1 MRQALDK
8 PLRKQL
14 ETTVIKAR
22 EIAEQ
27 AAAEALTRLSVGDA
41 SAASYLNADQRALR
55 NRLRAHG
62 RQLGDLRSSNG
73 QQETRRLCS
82 EIAYEHWHRMLF
94 ARFLEQNHLL
104 MYDEHTALTLDECQE
119 LAADEGCADGWEL
132 AGKLAAKMLPQ
143 VFREGSPA
151 LAVPLAF
158 NHVRELEKLI
168 AALDPDTFQAADSL
182 GWVYQYWQA
191 KKKDEVNA
199 AGVKIGADEL
209 SPVTQ
214 LFTEPYMVQFLLD
227 NSLGAWWVTHH
238 PEQRHILP
246 FTYLRTV
253 PAAGTNIPSP
263 PGGEGQGEGKT
274 ASTET
279 PAAGT
284 FDGWPEKLADF
295 RMLDPCC
302 GSGHFLVATFLMLVP
317 MRMASEGLSADAAI
331 DAVLRQNLHGLE
343 LDQRCVELAAFAVA
357 LEAWRYPG
365 AGGYR
370 SLPALNIACV
380 GQRIQT
386 PREQWLALAGDNPEL
401 KAGMARLYDTFSDAP
416 ILGSLIDPARSLKGD
431 LLTADWS
438 DVQPLLARAL
448 AVGEAEEEDL
458 HEAAI
463 TAQGLARAAELL
475 GQRYQL
481 VVTNVPYLARG
492 KQIEALR
499 DFCDHYY
506 FTAKNDLANTFL
518 ERCIELSAAPFG
530 VAQVVMPQNWLFQAT
545 GEEQRTDLLKKN
557 SWRLLARLGAGAFG
571 TISGEVVNVILLT
584 ASNDRPSSG
593 SRIHGVDCT
602 ESRTAESKANELR
615 YGEVKSLSQLEI
627 LDNPKAVVTFEDL
640 SVSLPRLGQWV
651 ESYQGL
657 VTGDIE
663 RFSRGFFEAP
673 LNSLRGDW
681 LPLKAP
687 ISTFDDQG
695 RTDVLL
701 WERGDGQ
708 LHRYAEVSR
717 DQLHDMHESGNL
729 AWGRH
734 GVAVNRVKNLRAG
747 LYFGEAFHNSVA
759 VVVPKA
765 GFEGLLPAIWAFLSS
780 DEFFSEVR
788 KLDSKLSLTNRV
800 LLQLPFDEKRWKT
813 VAAERFS
820 KGLELPLSN
829 DPTQWIFHGHPQ
841 PATEPLQVAV
851 ARLLGYHWPAESDSE
866 MELSDQ
872 ARAWIAR
879 SASLNA
885 LADDDGIVC
894 LPPVR
899 GEKAAADRLE
909 NLLEAAFGNDWT
921 PQRRNQLLEEVGAKS
936 LDAWLRDKFFEQ
948 HCKLFHHR
956 PFIWHVWDGLKDGF
970 SALVN
975 YHKLTRATLERL
987 IYTYLGDWIRTQQHG
1002 VEQKLDGA
1010 AERLSYALSL
1020 KDRLEQILAGEA
1032 PYDIF
1037 VRWKPLA
1044 EQPIGWEPDLN
1055 DGVRLNIRPFM
1066 TAEVLR
1072 HNKKPKLN
1080 IEWKK
1085 DRGTDVPSAPWYTL
1099 GLQYGEK
1106 EGARINDHHLTL
1118 AAKKAART

>member
-8 PLRKQL
+8 KLRKQL
-14 ETTVIKAR
+14 ENTVIKAR

-27 AAAEALTRLSVGDA
+27 AAAEALARLSVGDA
-41 SAASYLNADQRALR
+41 SAASYLDADQRALR

-73 QQETRRLCS
+73 QQETGRLCS
-82 EIAYEHWHRMLF
+82 EVAYEHWHRMLF

-104 MYDEHTALTLDECQE
+104 MYDPHTALTLDECQE

-143 VFREGSPA
+143 VFRADSPA
-151 LAVPLAF
+151 LAVTLAF

-168 AALDPDTFQAADSL
+168 AGLDPDTFQAADSL

-191 KKKDEVNA
+191 KQKKEVNDS
-199 AGVKIGADEL
+199 GVKIGADEL

-227 NSLGAWWVTHH
+227 NSLGAWWVTHY

-246 FTYLRTV
+246 LTYLRTV
-253 PAAGTNIPSP
+253 GADSSATDAAP
-263 PGGEGQGEGKT
+263 EL
-274 ASTET
+274 

-302 GSGHFLVATFLMLVP
+302 GSGHFLVATLLMLVP
-317 MRMASEGLSADAAI
+317 MRMAAEGLSADAAI

-365 AGGYR
+365 ASGYR

-438 DVQPLLARAL
+438 DVQPLLAKAL
-448 AVGEAEEEDL
+448 AVGEAGEDDL

-463 TAQGLARAAELL
+463 TAKGLARAAELL

-481 VVTNVPYLARG
+481 VITNVPYLTRG
-492 KQIEALR
+492 KQSDTLK
-499 DFCDHYY
+499 DFSERYY
-506 FTAKNDLANTFL
+506 ELAKNDLANVFL
-518 ERCIELSAAPFG
+518 ERCLELTTAKG
-530 VAQVVMPQNWLFQAT
+530 VVQIVMPQNWLFL
-545 GEEQRTDLLKKN
+545 GSYKKQREHLLKTV
-557 SWRLLARLGAGAFG
+557 SWNLLARLGSGAFD

-584 ASNDRPSSG
+584 QTRGKPSESFHIRGIDASASRTTLEKGSVLREGELVAVSQSG
-593 SRIHGVDCT
+593 QLGNPDSRIAM
-602 ESRTAESKANELR
+602 ESVQAAFYLEDFASSYKGMETGDFPRFGRGHWEVAKTNIDWAYLQSTVSDASLYSGREQILFWDGGSGETLKALAEELR
-615 YGEVKSLSQLEI
+615 VIPGHQGIRPTRGSEAWKRKGI
-627 LDNPKAVVTFEDL
+627 L
-640 SVSLPRLGQWV
+640 VSMMR
-651 ESYQGL
+651 
-657 VTGDIE
+657 
-663 RFSRGFFEAP
+663 
-673 LNSLRGDW
+673 
-681 LPLKAP
+681 
-687 ISTFDDQG
+687 
-695 RTDVLL
+695 
-701 WERGDGQ
+701 
-708 LHRYAEVSR
+708 
-717 DQLHDMHESGNL
+717 
-729 AWGRH
+729 
-734 GVAVNRVKNLRAG
+734 
-747 LYFGEAFHNSVA
+747 
-759 VVVPKA
+759 
-765 GFEGLLPAIWAFLSS
+765 
-780 DEFFSEVR
+780 
-788 KLDSKLSLTNRV
+788 
-800 LLQLPFDEKRWKT
+800 QLPFSIYDGHFFDNNTAAIVPKSSDHLAAILAFCSSDDFPESVRKIDQKLNVTNATLVKVPFDLAHWQQ
-813 VAAERFS
+813 VAAELYPN
-820 KGLELPLSN
+820 GLPKPYSD

-851 ARLLGYHWPAESDSE
+851 ARLLGYRWPAESDNE
-866 MELSDQ
+866 MELSDE

-879 SASLNA
+879 SAGLNA

-909 NLLEAAFGNDWT
+909 NLLQAAFGADWT
-921 PQRRNQLLEEVGAKS
+921 PQRRNQLLEQVGAKS

-948 HCKLFHHR
+948 HCKLFLHR
-956 PFIWHVWDGLKDGF
+956 PFIWHVWDGLRDGF

-975 YHKLTRATLERL
+975 YHKLTRGTLERL

-1010 AERLSYALSL
+1010 DIRLSAAQNL
-1020 KDRLEQILAGEA
+1020 KARLEAILAGDA

-1085 DRGTDVPSAPWYTL
+1085 DRGNDVPSAPWYTL

>member
-14 ETTVIKAR
+14 ENTVIKAR

-27 AAAEALTRLSVGDA
+27 AAAGALARLSVGDA
-41 SAASYLNADQRALR
+41 SAASYLDADQRALR

-104 MYDEHTALTLDECQE
+104 MYDEYTALTLDECQE

-143 VFREGSPA
+143 VFRADSPA
-151 LAVPLAF
+151 LAVTLAF

-246 FTYLRTV
+246 LTYLRTI
-253 PAAGTNIPSP
+253 PASVGADSSATDAGA
-263 PGGEGQGEGKT
+263 EL
-274 ASTET
+274 

-284 FDGWPEKLADF
+284 FDGWPQSLADF

-302 GSGHFLVATFLMLVP
+302 GSGHFLVATLQMLVP
-317 MRMASEGLSADAAI
+317 MRMAAEGLGASEAI

-365 AGGYR
+365 ASGYR

-438 DVQPLLARAL
+438 EVQPLLARAL
-448 AVGEAEEEDL
+448 AVGEAEEDDL

-475 GQRYQL
+475 GQKYQL
-481 VVTNVPYLARG
+481 VITNVPYLGREGHASEVVRYAD
-492 KQIEALR
+492 QEAP
-499 DFCDHYY
+499 D
-506 FTAKNDLANTFL
+506 AAADLATLMFN
-518 ERCIELSAAPFG
+518 RCLILSGGIGYSA
-530 VAQVVMPQNWLFQAT
+530 VVLPQNWWVGKSYGDFRERILSST
-545 GEEQRTDLLKKN
+545 
-557 SWRLLARLGAGAFG
+557 SWRLAVVLGEEAWQSFG
-571 TISGEVVNVILLT
+571 NRGPNTVLLILKSTPAAIDNSFWGVDISTRPREAVVTYERKVSLLSERVDLKEEFYRGLVRVSQGLLRNSSGSHISFAVQSDFKPLSDFVISGEGSST
-584 ASNDRPSSG
+584 GDGDRFALFFWELS
-593 SRIHGVDCT
+593 
-602 ESRTAESKANELR
+602 ESKGWIPYVEPGEASGFFADTKQLLRWESGQGELS
-615 YGEVKSLSQLEI
+615 KSSQARIQNTNFWSRKGFLVGRVRGISAGIFNGGAFTKGAVYVAAKSDSDQLPVLTFLRSREYEN
-627 LDNPKAVVTFEDL
+627 LVRERDPRVSASTSTLTSVPFDKAKWAEAAAEAFPEG
-640 SVSLPRLGQWV
+640 LPRLYSDDPAQW
-651 ESYQGL
+651 
-657 VTGDIE
+657 
-663 RFSRGFFEAP
+663 A
-673 LNSLRGDW
+673 
-681 LPLKAP
+681 
-687 ISTFDDQG
+687 
-695 RTDVLL
+695 
-701 WERGDGQ
+701 
-708 LHRYAEVSR
+708 
-717 DQLHDMHESGNL
+717 
-729 AWGRH
+729 
-734 GVAVNRVKNLRAG
+734 
-747 LYFGEAFHNSVA
+747 
-759 VVVPKA
+759 
-765 GFEGLLPAIWAFLSS
+765 
-780 DEFFSEVR
+780 
-788 KLDSKLSLTNRV
+788 
-800 LLQLPFDEKRWKT
+800 
-813 VAAERFS
+813 
-820 KGLELPLSN
+820 
-829 DPTQWIFHGHPQ
+829 FHGHPQ

-851 ARLLGYHWPAESDSE
+851 ARLLGYRWPAESDSE
-866 MELSDQ
+866 MELSDE

-885 LADDDGIVC
+885 FADDDGIVC

-909 NLLEAAFGNDWT
+909 NLLETAFGSDWT
-921 PQRRNQLLEEVGAKS
+921 PQRRNQLLEQVGAKS

-956 PFIWHVWDGLKDGF
+956 PFVWHVWDGLKDGF

-975 YHKLTRATLERL
+975 YHKLTRANLERL

-1010 AERLSYALSL
+1010 DIRLSAAQNL
-1020 KDRLEQILAGEA
+1020 KARLEKILEGEWF
-1032 PYDIF
+1032 PKQGIGYDIF

-1118 AAKKAART
+1118 VAKKAART

>member
-1 MRQALDK
+1 MRPALDK
-8 PLRKQL
+8 KLRKQL
-14 ETTVIKAR
+14 ENTVIKAR

-27 AAAEALTRLSVGDA
+27 AAAEALARLSVGDA
-41 SAASYLNADQRALR
+41 SPASYLDADQRTLR

-62 RQLGDLRSSNG
+62 RQLGDERSASG
-73 QQETRRLCS
+73 QQQTERLRV

-104 MYDEHTALTLDECQE
+104 MYDEHTALTLEECQE

-132 AGKLAAKMLPQ
+132 AGKLASKMLPQ

-158 NHVRELEKLI
+158 NHVRDLEKLI
-168 AALDPDTFQAADSL
+168 AALDPQTFQAADSL

-246 FTYLRTV
+246 LTYLRTV
-253 PAAGTNIPSP
+253 PATDSNIPSP
-263 PGGEGQGEGKT
+263 HGGEGQGERPT
-274 ASTET
+274 VTTEL

-284 FDGWPEKLADF
+284 FDGWPAQLADF

-317 MRMASEGLSADAAI
+317 MRMAAEGLSADAAI

-365 AGGYR
+365 ASGYR
-370 SLPALNIACV
+370 SLPTLNIACV

-431 LLTADWS
+431 LITADWS

-448 AVGEAEEEDL
+448 AVGEAGEDDL

-475 GQRYQL
+475 AQKYDL
-481 VVTNVPYLARG
+481 VATNVPYKNKGGLSSRL
-492 KQIEALR
+492 QELIERRFPKSKSALE
-499 DFCDHYY
+499 
-506 FTAKNDLANTFL
+506 TAFM
-518 ERCIELSAAPFG
+518 ERCLDFLGSGGRINIVL
-530 VAQVVMPQNWLFQAT
+530 PQNWLFLKSYSAFRLELLSGFRWDVLAWLGKGAFRTPLDVSPVLVSIGKSSPGDSFWGIDVSGFDSVDEKSVGLLGEDFRSISVQEQKNNPDYRVVFDSIEKNNLT
-545 GEEQRTDLLKKN
+545 GEFFQ
-557 SWRLLARLGAGAFG
+557 
-571 TISGEVVNVILLT
+571 
-584 ASNDRPSSG
+584 
-593 SRIHGVDCT
+593 C
-602 ESRTAESKANELR
+602 
-615 YGEVKSLSQLEI
+615 
-627 LDNPKAVVTFEDL
+627 
-640 SVSLPRLGQWV
+640 
-651 ESYQGL
+651 YQGL
-657 VTGDIE
+657 RTGDKD
-663 RFSRGFFEAP
+663 RFSRAFWDVCLLGGEWDFMQSP
-673 LNSLRGDW
+673 NSTDLEFGGM
-681 LPLKAP
+681 
-687 ISTFDDQG
+687 S
-695 RTDVLL
+695 DVLR
-701 WERGDGQ
+701 WSGGSGE
-708 LHRYAEVSR
+708 LHDYAVYNR
-717 DQLHDMHESGNL
+717 HKLHDMHESGNL
-729 AWGRH
+729 AWGCS
-734 GVAVNRVKNLRAG
+734 GVAINEQG
-747 LYFGEAFHNSVA
+747 LKVSRYFGDKFDASVSVIFGVNGRYLDA
-759 VVVPKA
+759 
-765 GFEGLLPAIWAFLSS
+765 LWCYCSS
-780 DEFFSEVR
+780 DDFGENVR
-788 KLDSKLSLTNRV
+788 RLDKKRSVTNATFLKV
-800 LLQLPFDEKRWKT
+800 PFDLAHWQQ
-813 VAAERFS
+813 VAAERYPN
-820 KGLELPLSN
+820 GLPKPYSD

-851 ARLLGYHWPAESDSE
+851 ARLLGYRWPAESDSE

-909 NLLEAAFGNDWT
+909 NLLETAFGSDWT
-921 PQRRNQLLEEVGAKS
+921 PQRRNQLLEQVGAKS

-948 HCKLFHHR
+948 HCKLFQHS
-956 PFIWHVWDGLKDGF
+956 PFVWHVWDGLKDGF

-975 YHKLTRATLERL
+975 YHKLTRANLERL

-1010 AERLSYALSL
+1010 ADRLAYALNL
-1020 KDRLEQILAGEA
+1020 KARLEKILEGEA

-1085 DRGTDVPSAPWYTL
+1085 DRGNDVPSAPWYTL

-1106 EGARINDHHLTL
+1106 EGARINDHHLSL
-1118 AAKKAART
+1118 AEKKAARR

>member
-14 ETTVIKAR
+14 ENTVIKAR

-27 AAAEALTRLSVGDA
+27 AAAEALARLSVGDA
-41 SAASYLNADQRALR
+41 SAASYLDADQRALR

-104 MYDEHTALTLDECQE
+104 MYDEYTALTLDECQE

-132 AGKLAAKMLPQ
+132 AGKLASKMLPQ
-143 VFREGSPA
+143 VFRADSPA
-151 LAVPLAF
+151 LTVTLAF

-168 AALDPDTFQAADSL
+168 DALDPDTFQASDSL
-182 GWVYQYWQA
+182 GWVYQYWQS
-191 KKKDEVNA
+191 KQKDAVNA

-238 PEQRHILP
+238 PEQRHVLP
-246 FTYLRTV
+246 LTYLRT
-253 PAAGTNIPSP
+253 AGTDSFATDA
-263 PGGEGQGEGKT
+263 GAEL
-274 ASTET
+274 

-302 GSGHFLVATFLMLVP
+302 GSGHFLVATLLMLVP
-317 MRMASEGLSADAAI
+317 MRMAAEGLSASEAI

-357 LEAWRYPG
+357 LEAWRYPA

-431 LLTADWS
+431 LITADWS
-438 DVQPLLARAL
+438 EVQPLLARAL

-481 VVTNVPYLARG
+481 VITNVPYLARG
-492 KQIEALR
+492 KQCETLKEFSAE
-499 DFCDHYY
+499 YY
-506 FTAKNDLANTFL
+506 SLAKSDLANVFL
-518 ERCIELSAAPFG
+518 ERCLELTTAKG
-530 VAQVVMPQNWLFQAT
+530 VVQIVMPQNWLFLT
-545 GEEQRTDLLKKN
+545 SYRRQREHLLKTVRW
-557 SWRLLARLGAGAFG
+557 SLLARLGEGGFDSPQAAGAF
-571 TISGEVVNVILLT
+571 IILLT
-584 ASNDRPSSG
+584 QTNAKPTGDFMLCGLDASG
-593 SRIHGVDCT
+593 A
-602 ESRTAESKANELR
+602 RTADKKADTLKRGELFF
-615 YGEVKSLSQLEI
+615 LSQVGQ
-627 LDNPKAVVTFEDL
+627 LDNPSSRISFSDFDSSATFSSIADYHNGIQTGDFPRFGRCVWEVLPGGSIWSFQQSTVESTQLYGGMSYVMRWESGRGEYWDFLVERLGESGVVAWRRGLDAHGRKGICV
-640 SVSLPRLGQWV
+640 SGMRSLPASLYTGTLFDNNITV
-651 ESYQGL
+651 LTVEDESY
-657 VTGDIE
+657 
-663 RFSRGFFEAP
+663 
-673 LNSLRGDW
+673 
-681 LPLKAP
+681 
-687 ISTFDDQG
+687 
-695 RTDVLL
+695 
-701 WERGDGQ
+701 
-708 LHRYAEVSR
+708 
-717 DQLHDMHESGNL
+717 
-729 AWGRH
+729 
-734 GVAVNRVKNLRAG
+734 
-747 LYFGEAFHNSVA
+747 
-759 VVVPKA
+759 
-765 GFEGLLPAIWAFLSS
+765 LPAAWCYVSSADYSKDVRALNQKVSVTDSSFVDVQFDADQWLSIAAKRYPNGLPKPYS
-780 DEFFSEVR
+780 D
-788 KLDSKLSLTNRV
+788 
-800 LLQLPFDEKRWKT
+800 
-813 VAAERFS
+813 
-820 KGLELPLSN
+820 

-851 ARLLGYHWPAESDSE
+851 ARLLGYRWPAESDSE

-879 SASLNA
+879 SAGLNA

-909 NLLEAAFGNDWT
+909 NLLETAFGSDWT
-921 PQRRNQLLEEVGAKS
+921 PQRRNQLLEEVGARS

-956 PFIWHVWDGLKDGF
+956 PFVWHVWDGLKDGF

-975 YHKLTRATLERL
+975 YHKLTRANLERL

-1010 AERLSYALSL
+1010 DIRLSAAQNL
-1020 KDRLEQILAGEA
+1020 KARLEQILAGEA

-1044 EQPIGWEPDLN
+1044 EQPIGWDPDLN

-1072 HNKKPKLN
+1072 HNRKPKLN

-1085 DRGTDVPSAPWYTL
+1085 DRGNDVPSAPWYTL

-1106 EGARINDHHLTL
+1106 EGARINDHHLSL